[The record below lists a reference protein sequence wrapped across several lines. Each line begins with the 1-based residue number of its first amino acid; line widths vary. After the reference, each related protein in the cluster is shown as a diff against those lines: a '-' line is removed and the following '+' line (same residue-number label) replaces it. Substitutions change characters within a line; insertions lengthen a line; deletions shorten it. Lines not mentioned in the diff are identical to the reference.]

1 MKTTIF
7 SILDYG
13 KEETYSDLQKEIR
26 TISPPTVSPNI
37 PGGVVQPQVLQV
49 VPSLVSAATTAAT
62 SSANTSANSNNI
74 GYVNNNNNNNNNN
87 SERSSKRARRTRT
100 DTNNGMDIDN
110 IENNSKLETQMKQT
124 IQSQTAASTQ
134 KKSSAS
140 ANKKKKRKTGRQTNN
155 QTNARETRDDT
166 PPPEETIDPDE
177 PTYCLC
183 DQVIGLYM
191 HILQVCLLIFFFP
204 FRTDIIW

>member
-1 MKTTIF
+1 MKNTIF

-26 TISPPTVSPNI
+26 TISPPTVSPNM
-37 PGGVVQPQVLQV
+37 PGGVVQQQVIQV

-74 GYVNNNNNNNNNN
+74 GYVNNNNNNTNN

-100 DTNNGMDIDN
+100 DTNNGMEIDN

-124 IQSQTAASTQ
+124 IQSQTATSTQ

-183 DQVIGLYM
+183 DQVIYFYI
-191 HILQVCLLIFFFP
+191 HILRVSLLIP
-204 FRTDIIW
+204 FISFRIDIIW